1 MKKALTKYKSYDD
14 ILPRSKEAV
23 SEIVRIKL
31 LKHQSKSNL
40 DVAGIVL
47 QMNVNSFDNDRCLLA
62 ELCLLMKKNDKEK
75 LMKVEM
81 LSTPCVLYIEEQK
94 GVCKEKM

>member
-1 MKKALTKYKSYDD
+1 
-14 ILPRSKEAV
+14 
-23 SEIVRIKL
+23 
-31 LKHQSKSNL
+31 
-40 DVAGIVL
+40 
-47 QMNVNSFDNDRCLLA
+47 MNVNSFDNDRCLLA